1 MADNLAGDEQV
12 VRYVGGSHYSEDTDE
27 VDGSAFDRKPKD
39 DDGLSF
45 TRRFFLSGDEIDDQ
59 NKIRE
64 IFASRIKI
72 GSTAQFA
79 QLKVL
84 DVLCVLAEFDE
95 VFEFVEDQLDAE
107 GEGLANPAHALLLGL
122 PFAGESV
129 GSLKSEV
136 AGDLLSQ
143 CVTYCF
149 PARKLENSN
158 A

>member
-1 MADNLAGDEQV
+1 MANNLAEDEQV
-12 VRYVGGSHYSEDTDE
+12 VRYVGGSHYSEDTHE

-45 TRRFFLSGDEIDDQ
+45 TRRFLLSDDEGDDE

-64 IFASRIKI
+64 IFDSRMKV

-79 QLKVL
+79 QLKVADAL
-84 DVLCVLAEFDE
+84 SALTEFEE
-95 VFEFVEDQLDAE
+95 VFEFVEDKLDAE
-107 GEGLANPAHALLLGL
+107 GDALANPAHALLLGL
-122 PFAGESV
+122 PFAGESI

-143 CVTYCF
+143 CVNYCF
-149 PARKLENSN
+149 PAKKSGESEG
-158 A
+158 